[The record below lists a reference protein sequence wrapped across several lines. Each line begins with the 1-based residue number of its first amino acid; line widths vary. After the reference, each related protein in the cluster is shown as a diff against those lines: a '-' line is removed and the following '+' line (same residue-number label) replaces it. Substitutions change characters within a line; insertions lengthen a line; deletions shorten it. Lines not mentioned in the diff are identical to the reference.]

1 MIVKILAK
9 KAFNLDLT
17 TKKVEYR
24 AYKLKKRIK
33 MKNILEVCLSPD
45 YGGLELHMKDLT
57 KFLKAKAV
65 INKNGKL
72 KEKFDNEK
80 IPYFEMGR
88 YNFIKLAKMIDDNDI
103 DIVHLQWT
111 KDIPTTVLAKLISKR
126 KPKIIQ
132 TRNMHM
138 TRFKDDFYHKFLYKN
153 IDTIIGISKKVSEQ
167 LIKFIPDDVRPKI
180 VTWYSGVPKPK
191 IIDDDRKKELKENFG
206 LKDEFVVCIVARVEE
221 AKGQHIVLDAVEKL
235 RISGI
240 NAKALIVGHYMDKKY
255 FEDLQEKYKNDIFTG
270 FANNANELIQISDC
284 KVMATRNE
292 TFGMAIMDA
301 MRCGVCVLGSDSG
314 GPLESIDHEK
324 TGLHFKTMDSDDLYK
339 KLLLLANDSEI
350 KNTLAKNGKEKADKY
365 FDSEIQFNLLKEI
378 LEGNYIKINNLNV

>member
-1 MIVKILAK
+1 MIIKILAK

-153 IDTIIGISKKVSEQ
+153 IDTIVGISKKVSEQ

-240 NAKALIVGHYMDKKY
+240 NVKALIVGHYMDKKY

>member
-153 IDTIIGISKKVSEQ
+153 IDTIVGISKKVSEQ

>member
-153 IDTIIGISKKVSEQ
+153 IDTIVGISKKVSEQ

-240 NAKALIVGHYMDKKY
+240 NVKALIVGHYMDKKY

-301 MRCGVCVLGSDSG
+301 MRCGVCVLGSNSG
-314 GPLESIDHEK
+314 GPLEIIDDKK
-324 TGLHFKTMDSDDLYK
+324 TGLLFESMNSDSLYEKLSLIIQNKELKESLALNGKMKANEFFDSK
-339 KLLLLANDSEI
+339 KQFEEI
-350 KNTLAKNGKEKADKY
+350 KN
-365 FDSEIQFNLLKEI
+365 I
-378 LEGNYIKINNLNV
+378 LERV

>member
-1 MIVKILAK
+1 MVKILAK

-88 YNFIKLAKMIDDNDI
+88 YNFIKLAKIIDDNDI

-153 IDTIIGISKKVSEQ
+153 IDTIVGISKKVSEQ

-314 GPLESIDHEK
+314 GPLESIEDMK
-324 TGLHFKTMDSDDLYK
+324 TGLHFKTMNSNDLYH
-339 KLLLLANDSEI
+339 KLKLIYENKELREKLALS
-350 KNTLAKNGKEKADKY
+350 GKEKADKC
-365 FDSEIQFNLLKEI
+365 FDSEKQFKELKNI
-378 LEGNYIKINNLNV
+378 LERV

>member
-153 IDTIIGISKKVSEQ
+153 IDTIVGISKKVSEQ

-350 KNTLAKNGKEKADKY
+350 KNTLAKNGKENADKY

>member
-1 MIVKILAK
+1 MIAKILAK

-132 TRNMHM
+132 TRNMHI

-153 IDTIIGISKKVSEQ
+153 IDTIVGISKKVSEQ

-350 KNTLAKNGKEKADKY
+350 KNTLAKNGKLKADEC
-365 FDSEIQFNLLKEI
+365 FDSEKQFSIMRDI
-378 LEGNYIKINNLNV
+378 LEDSLIDKKAI

>member
-153 IDTIIGISKKVSEQ
+153 IDTIVGISKKVSEQ

-240 NAKALIVGHYMDKKY
+240 NVKALIVGHYMDKKY

-339 KLLLLANDSEI
+339 KLLILANDSEI

-378 LEGNYIKINNLNV
+378 LEGNYQKNK

>member
-1 MIVKILAK
+1 
-9 KAFNLDLT
+9 
-17 TKKVEYR
+17 
-24 AYKLKKRIK
+24 

-57 KFLKAKAV
+57 KFLKVKAV

-72 KEKFDNEK
+72 KNKFDNEE

-88 YNFIKLAKMIDDNDI
+88 FNFIKLAKIIDINDI
-103 DIVHLQWT
+103 DVVHLQWT
-111 KDIPTTVLAKLISKR
+111 KDIPIAVLAKLISK
-126 KPKIIQ
+126 KNPKIIQ

-180 VTWYSGVPKPK
+180 ITWYNGVPKPK
-191 IIDDDRKKELKENFG
+191 IIDVDRKNEIKRSFG
-206 LKDEFVVCIVARVEE
+206 LKNEFIVCIVARVEE
-221 AKGQHIVLDAVEKL
+221 TKGQHIVLDAVEKL

-255 FEDLQEKYKNDIFTG
+255 FEELQKKYKNDIFTG

-301 MRCGVCVLGSDSG
+301 MRCGICVLGSDSG
-314 GPLESIDHEK
+314 GPLESIDNMK

-339 KLLLLANDSEI
+339 KLLMI
-350 KNTLAKNGKEKADKY
+350 AKNNEFKNSLAIAGKIKADEF
-365 FDSEIQFNLLKEI
+365 FDSEKQFNELECI
-378 LEGNYIKINNLNV
+378 LTNI

>member
-1 MIVKILAK
+1 MIAKILAK

-153 IDTIIGISKKVSEQ
+153 IDTIVGISKKVSEQ

-240 NAKALIVGHYMDKKY
+240 NVKALIVGHYMDKKY

-378 LEGNYIKINNLNV
+378 LEGNYQKNK

>member
-1 MIVKILAK
+1 MIAKILAN

-153 IDTIIGISKKVSEQ
+153 IDTIVGISKKVSEQ

>member
-1 MIVKILAK
+1 
-9 KAFNLDLT
+9 
-17 TKKVEYR
+17 
-24 AYKLKKRIK
+24 

-153 IDTIIGISKKVSEQ
+153 IDTIVGISKKVSEQ

-240 NAKALIVGHYMDKKY
+240 NVKALIVGHYMDKKY

-339 KLLLLANDSEI
+339 KLLLLANNSEF

>member
-17 TKKVEYR
+17 TKKVKYR

-153 IDTIIGISKKVSEQ
+153 IDTIVGISKKVSEQ

-240 NAKALIVGHYMDKKY
+240 NVKALIVGHYMDKKY

>member
-1 MIVKILAK
+1 MIIKILAK

-153 IDTIIGISKKVSEQ
+153 IDTIVGISKKVSEQ

-378 LEGNYIKINNLNV
+378 LEGNYQKNK

>member
-1 MIVKILAK
+1 MIAKILAK

-153 IDTIIGISKKVSEQ
+153 IDTIVGISKKVSEQ

-240 NAKALIVGHYMDKKY
+240 NVKALIVGHYMDKKY

-365 FDSEIQFNLLKEI
+365 FDSEIQFNLLKKI

>member
-1 MIVKILAK
+1 MIAKILAK

-235 RISGI
+235 RVSGI

-255 FEDLQEKYKNDIFTG
+255 FEDLQKKYKNDIFTG

-301 MRCGVCVLGSDSG
+301 MRCGICVLGSDSG

-378 LEGNYIKINNLNV
+378 LEGNYQKNK

>member
-1 MIVKILAK
+1 
-9 KAFNLDLT
+9 LDLT

-65 INKNGKL
+65 INKHGKL

-191 IIDDDRKKELKENFG
+191 IIDENRKKELKENFG
-206 LKDEFVVCIVARVEE
+206 LKDEFIVCIVARVEE

-235 RISGI
+235 RVSGI
-240 NAKALIVGHYMDKKY
+240 NAKALIVGHYMDQKY
-255 FEDLQEKYKNDIFTG
+255 FENLQKKYKNDIFTG

-301 MRCGVCVLGSDSG
+301 MRCGICVLGSDSG

-378 LEGNYIKINNLNV
+378 LEGNYQKNK

>member
-1 MIVKILAK
+1 MYLDGKSLPREWLHVAQNKDLKKILNWYDSRLK
-9 KAFNLDLT
+9 WVNEDKFFD
-17 TKKVEYR
+17 KQSEEYLE
-24 AYKLKKRIK
+24 KCVGIIK
-33 MKNILEVCLSPD
+33 E
-45 YGGLELHMKDLT
+45 
-57 KFLKAKAV
+57 
-65 INKNGKL
+65 
-72 KEKFDNEK
+72 
-80 IPYFEMGR
+80 
-88 YNFIKLAKMIDDNDI
+88 
-103 DIVHLQWT
+103 
-111 KDIPTTVLAKLISKR
+111 
-126 KPKIIQ
+126 IQ
-132 TRNMHM
+132 SQKTG
-138 TRFKDDFYHKFLYKN
+138 TILYKN
-153 IDTIIGISKKVSEQ
+153 IDTIVGISKKVSEQ

-235 RISGI
+235 RVSGI
-240 NAKALIVGHYMDKKY
+240 NAKALIVGHYMDQKY
-255 FEDLQEKYKNDIFTG
+255 FEDLQKKYKNDIFTG

-301 MRCGVCVLGSDSG
+301 MRCGICVLGSDSG

-378 LEGNYIKINNLNV
+378 LEGNYQKNK